1 MKKVGLLI
9 VGGIA
14 AMVLF
19 STIGPMV
26 GLAVS
31 LLVLYFVFK
40 KFLKAQGAMR
50 KIGWAAIGLIALV
63 VVAHNIPAILGLV
76 AAYILYVVYK
86 KWNRSETPIVK
97 ESDDPFVNFE
107 KQWNELNNIK

>member
-1 MKKVGLLI
+1 MKKFGLLV

-19 STIGPMV
+19 SMIGPMV

-40 KFLKAQGAMR
+40 KFLKTESTMK
-50 KIGWAAIGLIALV
+50 KIGWAVVGLITLTIAV
-63 VVAHNIPAILGLV
+63 ENFPAILGLV

-86 KWNRSETPIVK
+86 KWNKADTVVVK
-97 ESDDPFVNFE
+97 ESDDPFENFE
-107 KQWNELNNIK
+107 KQWNELKQY

>member
-1 MKKVGLLI
+1 MKKFGLLV

-40 KFLKAQGAMR
+40 KFLKADTTMK
-50 KIGWAAIGLIALV
+50 KIGWASIGLIALIIA
-63 VVAHNIPAILGLV
+63 AHNMPAILGAV
-76 AAYILYVVYK
+76 AAYVLYVVYK
-86 KWNRSETPIVK
+86 KWNQSKTVIK
-97 ESDDPFVNFE
+97 STESDDPFVNFE
-107 KQWNELNNIK
+107 KQWNELKQY

>member
-1 MKKVGLLI
+1 MKKFGLLV

-40 KFLKAQGAMR
+40 KFLKAESTMR
-50 KIGWAAIGLIALV
+50 KIGWS
-63 VVAHNIPAILGLV
+63 ILGLV
-76 AAYILYVVYK
+76 ALVIAAHNVPAILGVVAVYVLYLVYK
-86 KWNRSETPIVK
+86 KWNQSKTVAVK
-97 ESDDPFVNFE
+97 ESNDPFVNFE
-107 KQWNELNNIK
+107 KQWNDIKNY